1 MFLFMIGIVTVV
13 GVARR
18 PQSGLFPTLRS
29 SVQVETLRLPLPGYL
44 LLVSDDAQFAQ
55 DLVSRFI
62 RYGYVVE
69 WVPGT
74 AEAASLAERQAP
86 ALVFVDRRQ
95 SGWQMVRQAAPFR
108 TVPMMTVVPAGL
120 GWTEEACADDLEHG
134 MDSMHVCD
142 ESARLLVAKVHAL
155 LRRSTWLAKVPTVV
169 RAGQV
174 ELDVDRCEVRVA
186 GQANHL
192 PPVQFKLLKRLM
204 ESPGTVFRRQ
214 ELLDHIWG
222 EGYAVE
228 AHTLD
233 VHIFWIRRLLE
244 RDPARRQTI
253 ATVRGVG
260 IKFVIDTVS
269 DRSPSI
275 CGAWPGKTTVR
286 RTRQRRANRRLRVVA
301 PVAVR
306 TAV

>member
-1 MFLFMIGIVTVV
+1 
-13 GVARR
+13 
-18 PQSGLFPTLRS
+18 
-29 SVQVETLRLPLPGYL
+29 
-44 LLVSDDAQFAQ
+44 
-55 DLVSRFI
+55 
-62 RYGYVVE
+62 
-69 WVPGT
+69 
-74 AEAASLAERQAP
+74 
-86 ALVFVDRRQ
+86 
-95 SGWQMVRQAAPFR
+95 
-108 TVPMMTVVPAGL
+108 
-120 GWTEEACADDLEHG
+120 
-134 MDSMHVCD
+134 MDSTHICD
-142 ESARLLVAKVHAL
+142 ENSRLLVAKVRAL

-169 RAGQV
+169 RAGQI

-233 VHIFWIRRLLE
+233 VHIFWLRRLLE
-244 RDPARRQTI
+244 RDPAHSQTI

-260 IKFVIDTVS
+260 VKFVVDQAS
-269 DRSPSI
+269 DEATKI
-275 CGAWPGKTTVR
+275 CGSWPGKTTLR
-286 RTRQRRANRRLRVVA
+286 RSRLSQRRAGRRLRVVT
-301 PVAVR
+301 PVAAR